1 MRRNFRMHLDG
12 ICISGSS
19 HLYYGNRH
27 ETHVFPGE
35 LDNNM
40 NCSSPIAP
48 KLNPAEVYYTFS
60 FFFVFVM
67 LFYILLVSFVRS
79 FVPSFLRSFLFC
91 CYFYSCIYAYVH
103 YILYIMF
110 RRLCV
115 RMCMKLCQCVLCRL
129 ILRYTSNPLNISGQ
143 SFFLTSVLSLV
154 SPRPAYKRSKVL

>member
-79 FVPSFLRSFLFC
+79 FVPSFLRSFVPSFVPFLLLFLFV
-91 CYFYSCIYAYVH
+91 YICICT
-103 YILYIMF
+103 LYIIYYVSAFVCEHVYGTLPICTWMF
-110 RRLCV
+110 
-115 RMCMKLCQCVLCRL
+115 
-129 ILRYTSNPLNISGQ
+129 
-143 SFFLTSVLSLV
+143 SVDS
-154 SPRPAYKRSKVL
+154 